1 LINVGLAATATDNCP
16 GELTLQVMVFGDED
30 DEEQTGDGNHA
41 PDAKDIALNTLRLRS
56 ERKGDGDGRVYL
68 IVVKATDVAGN
79 VGFCCSTVVVPHD
92 QSEASLSSVQSQ
104 AAAAHA
110 FCQANAG
117 MPPPGYFIIGDGPII
132 GPKQ

>member
-1 LINVGLAATATDNCP
+1 
-16 GELTLQVMVFGDED
+16 MVFGDED
-30 DEEQTGDGNHA
+30 DEELTGDGNHS
-41 PDAKDIALNTLRLRS
+41 PDAKNIALNTLRLRS

-68 IVVKATDVAGN
+68 IVVKATDVVGN

-92 QSEASLSSVQSQ
+92 QSEASLASVQAQ
-104 AAAAHA
+104 AAAAQA

-117 MPPPGYFIIGDGPII
+117 TPPPGYFVIGDGPII